1 MDGLTGPVDD
11 LTGPVIDYAVRPRVR
26 VYDLIM
32 VPTDGSDA
40 AGDAVDHGVSQAA
53 AHDASLVF
61 LAVVELSGTAAPEVR
76 EDEAIEDQRGA
87 RRDEVAALAEEAEAA
102 GVEADG
108 AVEVG
113 TPSRVIL
120 EQATSRGADL
130 VVMSTHAR
138 SGVGR
143 FLYGSVTERVIRDGN
158 TPVLA
163 IQR

>member
-1 MDGLTGPVDD
+1 M
-11 LTGPVIDYAVRPRVR
+11 
-26 VYDLIM
+26 YDLIV

-40 AGDAVDHGVSQAA
+40 AEDAVDHAVSQAL
-53 AHDASLVF
+53 AHDARLLV
-61 LAVVELSGTAAPEVR
+61 LAVVEMAGAAAPAAR
-76 EDEAIEDQRGA
+76 GDEAVDAQRET
-87 RRDEVAALAEEAEAA
+87 RREEVASLVADAEDA
-102 GVEADG
+102 GVETEG

-113 TPSRVIL
+113 IPSRVIL
-120 EQATSRGADL
+120 EVAAKRGADL

-143 FLYGSVTERVIRDGN
+143 FLYGSVTERVIRDGD